1 MKTLFTSI
9 FLLISVVLFAQEKP
23 FIVEGQVV
31 DPLMQPVPD
40 VYVVNL
46 NSHERDITN
55 ANGVF
60 SLLATPGDS
69 LIFSHISFFRQVV
82 KISTLLLNPVVML
95 ESEHVDIPEIRI
107 SANELSDVQRA
118 EMNMTFLQT
127 YKPQKLERMFVQN
140 DPVYDIAVENNRE
153 LRTEAS
159 SIHLISFSPSETL
172 HLLYSKFKRKD
183 PLTDYSST
191 RKVVEPPKDAD
202 TKKNEKK

>member
-9 FLLISVVLFAQEKP
+9 FLVISVVLFAQEKP
-23 FIVEGQVV
+23 FLIEGQVV
-31 DPLMQPVPD
+31 DALMQPVPD

-46 NSHERDITN
+46 NSHQRDISN

-60 SLLATPGDS
+60 SLRVTPGDS

-127 YKPQKLERMFVQN
+127 YKPQKMERMFVQN

-159 SIHLISFSPSETL
+159 SIHLISFSPSEAL

-191 RKVVEPPKDAD
+191 RKVVEPPVENK
-202 TKKNEKK
+202 EK